1 MSTRLDLVIQKFPD
15 HEAGIRTLA
24 SRDPSGN
31 FKYLDWGAKV
41 LVSGQA
47 LAPEIADVIEMFHQ
61 FSGRTGRARRNLI
74 QTGRTRDNLVR
85 SDIYSYRP
93 QDLASLRDTLL
104 KIKRAADRKRRERE
118 RLYKLEGE
126 IEADV
131 VYDSPDLIVRHIKNK
146 AASCH
151 YGLSTKWCIA
161 MRREAYFEDYES
173 NNATFFFFERKA
185 KKGDEFDKM
194 ALMVPRNAADGL
206 SIDAFT
212 SLDRRVDMLSLA
224 KVHGT
229 RVFDIFREIYERS
242 EKYPGSAMTQV
253 YKGQASAEV
262 LQAVFDTVVKGR
274 FKKDGLSQYELEH
287 TLEAIC
293 CNDAAPWSLLEQV
306 QHRARSIVHKAGRTT
321 VRRRKF
327 LDANTRNTIAAALV
341 IHPQVPDDVREKLV
355 KELKRRHIRLDEIR
369 RVNEADG
376 RIGVVYERGHGV
388 YGRRF
393 RRGRFRRFRKSPN
406 KMREHAAVLVRRAAR
421 LRKSAARLER
431 KLKEAAEKKAK
442 REAARE
448 AAKNKKMT
456 KKLKSSSKS
465 RRRS

>member
-161 MRREAYFEDYES
+161 MRREAYFEDYAS
-173 NNATFFFFERKA
+173 NNATFFFFERKTP
-185 KKGDEFDKM
+185 KGDEYDKM
-194 ALMVPRNAADGL
+194 ALMVPRSADGQSL
-206 SIDAFT
+206 EAFT
-212 SLDRRVDMLSLA
+212 SLDQRVDMLALA

-229 RVFDIFREIYERS
+229 RVFDIFREVYERS
-242 EKYPGSAMTQV
+242 EKYPGSAMAQV
-253 YKGQASAEV
+253 YKGTASAEI
-262 LQAVFDTVVKGR
+262 LLTVFETVVTKGGA
-274 FKKDGLSQYELEH
+274 KKGGLSPYETER
-287 TLEAIC
+287 TLEAIV
-293 CNDAAPWSLLEQV
+293 CNDAAPWPLLEEIARRAQALMGTSWKRSLANGRPR
-306 QHRARSIVHKAGRTT
+306 HRPSRTRSAKRLHRKMTAALFIHPNTPADVRVKLGKEL
-321 VRRRKF
+321 RRRK
-327 LDANTRNTIAAALV
+327 V
-341 IHPQVPDDVREKLV
+341 KLS
-355 KELKRRHIRLDEIR
+355 EIR
-369 RVNEADG
+369 RTSHRDG
-376 RIGVVYERGHGV
+376 IEIVCRPGH
-388 YGRRF
+388 RLI
-393 RRGRFRRFRKSPN
+393 RGRYRRHRLTLSQMRALAKS
-406 KMREHAAVLVRRAAR
+406 LDRRAAR
-421 LRKSAARLER
+421 LRKSADKLEL
-431 KLKEAAEKKAK
+431 KEKEAAKRKAAKEKAK
-442 REAARE
+442 AKKEAAVAK
-448 AAKNKKMT
+448 AAKR
-456 KKLKSSSKS
+456 S
-465 RRRS
+465 RGRR